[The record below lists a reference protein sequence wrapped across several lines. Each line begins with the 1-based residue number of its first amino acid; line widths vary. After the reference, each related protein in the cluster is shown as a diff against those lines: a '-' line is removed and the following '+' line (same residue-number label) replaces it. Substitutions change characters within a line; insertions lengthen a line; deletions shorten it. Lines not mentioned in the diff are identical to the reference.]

1 MFGMLD
7 ISTSALVA
15 QRTRLDA
22 ISANLANAEVK
33 VDPKSP
39 TAFSERVVEFAPGDP
54 VSGDPNGVH
63 VAEITPRR
71 DFRSVYAPNDPA
83 RDENGYVWY
92 PNIDPVAQQANGMM
106 AARAYDANLAAVEA
120 TKAMFDASLRII
132 A

>member
-22 ISANLANAEVK
+22 ISANLANADVK

-39 TAFSERVVEFAPGDP
+39 GAFSERVVEFAPGDT
-54 VSGDPNGVH
+54 VSGDPAGVH
-63 VAEITPRR
+63 VASITPRKA
-71 DFRSVYAPNDPA
+71 FRSVYAPNDPQA
-83 RDENGYVWY
+83 DKNGFVWY
-92 PNIDPVAQQANGMM
+92 PDIDPIVQQGNGML
-106 AARAYDANLAAVEA
+106 ASRAYDANLAAIEA

>member
-63 VAEITPRR
+63 VAGITPRR
-71 DFRSVYAPNDPA
+71 DFRSVYASVLEDWLKAPSEKVLRA
-83 RDENGYVWY
+83 RF
-92 PNIDPVAQQANGMM
+92 ANP
-106 AARAYDANLAAVEA
+106 RLFNLA
-120 TKAMFDASLRII
+120 T
-132 A
+132 